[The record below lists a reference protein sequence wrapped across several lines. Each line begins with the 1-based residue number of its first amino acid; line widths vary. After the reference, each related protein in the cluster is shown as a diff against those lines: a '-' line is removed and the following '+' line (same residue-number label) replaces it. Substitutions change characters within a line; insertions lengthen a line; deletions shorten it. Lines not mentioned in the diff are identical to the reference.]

1 MKKSKLISLI
11 KEEYR
16 KSTIQL
22 EQGGGSEEAAFGS
35 EFGKAA
41 NDIAAAIEKELKA
54 KDKKELNEE
63 VVLATISFILTLN
76 SVVNLISKW
85 SAKLFKLLKFKKGE
99 DVAEK
104 IHKWAHKNEVAFQAP
119 IKRILGFFVKDA
131 KALDLVTKA
140 AYALIVGGMAANYG
154 MQAIDKLVNAQWFSA
169 SLSALKTIAK
179 TDETISNAYPGLKA
193 LFT

>member
-169 SLSALKTIAK
+169 SLNALKTMAK

>member
-169 SLSALKTIAK
+169 SLGALKTIAK

>member
-22 EQGGGSEEAAFGS
+22 EQGGGSEEAAFGN

-154 MQAIDKLVNAQWFSA
+154 LQAIDKLVNAQWFSA